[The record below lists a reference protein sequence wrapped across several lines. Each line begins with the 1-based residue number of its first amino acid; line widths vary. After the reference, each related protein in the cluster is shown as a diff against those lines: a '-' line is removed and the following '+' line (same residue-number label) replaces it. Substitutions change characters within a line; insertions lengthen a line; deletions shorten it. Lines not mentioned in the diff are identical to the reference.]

1 MTKEIAPDRAHTIR
15 DFRLESGAVLPE
27 ARIAFVSYGK
37 LAPDGRNAV
46 LVTHGFTS
54 SHRFTDTHGPSGEG
68 SWGPLVGPGKA
79 IDTDRYFVVSS
90 NMLGSSYGS
99 TCPRDIDPRTGRPY
113 GPDFPRFSLPDMV
126 GAQRAM
132 LEALGVKRLAAVV
145 GPSYGGF
152 QAFTWGVRHPDFVD
166 AIVPVITDLRAP
178 RDAGADERLVA
189 RFAQHPN
196 WNGGHYYATGG
207 IDSAMAELRVET
219 LLKYGAMEELA
230 AAFPDPAARRAE
242 IDRRAAQ
249 WAKEFDANSL
259 VALMRASQAYDA
271 EPELAKIRA
280 RVLYILSR
288 TDKLFPPSLQAP
300 VMAKL
305 AAAGVAAAYFEIDSE
320 FGHQA
325 SGADAGK
332 WAPTLRAFLDRR

>member
-1 MTKEIAPDRAHTIR
+1 MTQTIAPDRSHTIR

-79 IDTDRYFVVSS
+79 IDTDRFFVVSS

-99 TCPRDIDPRTGRPY
+99 TCPRDIDPRTGRAY

-152 QAFTWGVRHPDFVD
+152 QAFTWGVKHPDFVD

-178 RDAGADERLVA
+178 RDAGADERLVE
-189 RFAQHPN
+189 RFAKHPN
-196 WNGGHYYATGG
+196 WNGGHYYTTGG

-288 TDKLFPPSLQAP
+288 TDKLFPPSLRAP

-332 WAPTLRAFLDRR
+332 WAPTLRAFLDRL

>member
-1 MTKEIAPDRAHTIR
+1 
-15 DFRLESGAVLPE
+15 
-27 ARIAFVSYGK
+27 
-37 LAPDGRNAV
+37 
-46 LVTHGFTS
+46 
-54 SHRFTDTHGPSGEG
+54 
-68 SWGPLVGPGKA
+68 
-79 IDTDRYFVVSS
+79 
-90 NMLGSSYGS
+90 
-99 TCPRDIDPRTGRPY
+99 
-113 GPDFPRFSLPDMV
+113 
-126 GAQRAM
+126 
-132 LEALGVKRLAAVV
+132 
-145 GPSYGGF
+145 
-152 QAFTWGVRHPDFVD
+152 VRHPDFVD

-178 RDAGADERLVA
+178 RDAGADERLVQ
-189 RFAQHPN
+189 RFAAHPN
-196 WNGGHYYATGG
+196 WNGGHYYASGG

-249 WAKEFDANSL
+249 WAREFDANSL

-288 TDKLFPPSLQAP
+288 TDKLFPPSLREP

-305 AAAGVAAAYFEIDSE
+305 AAAGVAAEYFEIDSE

-325 SGADAGK
+325 SGADAARWG
-332 WAPTLRAFLDRR
+332 PTLRAFLDRR